1 MGKFKDLHVTVLE
14 MLENGTNFEE
24 VAAFIMTVLP
34 GCQYDEALSIIME
47 AEAVIDGLVFDSNY
61 DSNNDSNYDSNYDD
75 SMDGDHA
82 SALASVGWGTD
93 EDYGFSSDD
102 Y

>member
-1 MGKFKDLHVTVLE
+1 MGQFKDLHVTVME
-14 MLENGTNFEE
+14 MVENDTHFEDI
-24 VAAFIMTVLP
+24 AKYIMSVLP

-47 AEAVIDGLVFDSNY
+47 AEADYELRRLDDNL
-61 DSNNDSNYDSNYDD
+61 DD

-93 EDYGFSSDD
+93 EDYGYSCDD